1 MIGFLFLKIFQINI
15 KIRLK
20 TILTKLG
27 IINWKLII
35 INPYMTQHVDPTKD
49 KTHNFI
55 GINLKFLNFTT
66 FLITKIG
73 SKEQIIEHTTHT
85 YPTTSLLLINTAN
98 KKYIIKV
105 NVNKIKEDMLYYC
118 SSADIL
124 SKLDTNNSEYLFQE
138 SDFSRSADI
147 FHK

>member
-105 NVNKIKEDMLYYC
+105 KVNKIK
-118 SSADIL
+118 AV
-124 SKLDTNNSEYLFQE
+124 NNAFVN
-138 SDFSRSADI
+138 FI
-147 FHK
+147 FDKNIIYVIMHNNEKIEPVIKPTII